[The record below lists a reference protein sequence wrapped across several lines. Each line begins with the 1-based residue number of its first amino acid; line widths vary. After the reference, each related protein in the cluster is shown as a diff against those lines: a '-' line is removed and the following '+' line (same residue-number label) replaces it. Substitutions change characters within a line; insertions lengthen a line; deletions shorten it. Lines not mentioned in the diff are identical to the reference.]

1 MPKNFTPFQWAAQLK
16 SEEVTRR
23 QQLLK
28 RELAKIKGVE
38 FKYHAMDLSYVEAV
52 FARGDRR
59 LADALVDLA
68 VAELHVAR
76 AEGDVLIH
84 GLLKQLVLRILEHEA
99 DLPFDVAAAYL
110 VGVYVLPADKHSA
123 RCRLKQGV
131 EVLGKGRFA
140 ASGVPDDADK
150 LPMRYAY
157 VYIFYRNSAKRGA
170 LAVYMAQALHGY
182 ISHFLSSL

>member
-1 MPKNFTPFQWAAQLK
+1 MA
-16 SEEVTRR
+16 TRR
-23 QQLLK
+23 FCPPDSSSGEPSNSFSSTPTK
-28 RELAKIKGVE
+28 SAASRTRV
-38 FKYHAMDLSYVEAV
+38 
-52 FARGDRR
+52 
-59 LADALVDLA
+59 VDLA

-150 LPMRYAY
+150 PPMRYAY
-157 VYIFYRNSAKRGA
+157 VLYLLSQLCETGCPRCI
-170 LAVYMAQALHGY
+170 HG
-182 ISHFLSSL
+182 SGSPR